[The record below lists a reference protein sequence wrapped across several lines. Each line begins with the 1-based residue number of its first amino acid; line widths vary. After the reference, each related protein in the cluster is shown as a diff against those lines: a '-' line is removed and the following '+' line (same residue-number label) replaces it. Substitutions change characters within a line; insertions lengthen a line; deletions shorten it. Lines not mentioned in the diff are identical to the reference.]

1 MLNGGGSITTKN
13 SSPMAKEFDFEGVKR
28 GNTANYSQHAASD
41 TSASKAMMYIKAR
54 QEDYWNK
61 IAQYNRKLY

>member
-13 SSPMAKEFDFEGVKR
+13 SSPMAKEFDFDTVKR
-28 GNTANYSQHAASD
+28 GHTAYASQAASD
-41 TSASKAMMYIKAR
+41 ASESKAMMFIKAR

-61 IAQYNRKLY
+61 IA